1 MESLWSILN
10 VRKGAAMISA
20 TDSLQDAC
28 RIYLKLNTRITDPQT
43 AFQYALALTNLED
56 FFGRPMLVSDL
67 CDDAVALMMRGL
79 IERGLACRTVNDR
92 RARIHALWSWLC
104 RRGVL
109 QQWPTTQRMVEP
121 QRTPDAWTER
131 QIRQLFCAASLQR
144 RKIGGVPSWLWWTCL
159 LSLAWD
165 TGERIGA
172 LMQVTWDNLD
182 MDGRWLSIPAEKRK
196 GKRADKC
203 YRLSPETIAHLRML
217 ARHGKPLILPWDRHP
232 NYLWYAFGKLLKDAG
247 LPQDR
252 RSKFHRIRRSVA
264 THFQIAGGDA
274 QAALGHSSAEV
285 TAKYIDTR
293 LVPRVHPSDILFRPD
308 GPRPA
313 A

>member
-1 MESLWSILN
+1 MVSRTDTL
-10 VRKGAAMISA
+10 ASA
-20 TDSLQDAC
+20 LG
-28 RIYLKLNTRITDPQT
+28 RYLALNTRIADPGT
-43 AFQYALALTNLED
+43 HHQYRLALANLEAAN
-56 FFGRPMLVSDL
+56 GHMLVCDL
-67 CDDAVALMMRGL
+67 SDDAVALMMHSLRQRGL
-79 IERGLACRTVNDR
+79 SPRTVNDR

-109 QQWPTTQRMVEP
+109 QVWPTTQRMVEP
-121 QRTPDAWTER
+121 ERTPDAWTEK
-131 QIRQLFCAASLQR
+131 QMRQLFCAASLQR
-144 RKIGGVPSWLWWTCL
+144 RKIGGVPAWLFWTCL

-172 LMQVTWDNLD
+172 LMQVTWEQIDLD
-182 MDGRWLSIPAEKRK
+182 SRWLQVPAEMRK

-203 YRLSPETIAHLRML
+203 YRLAPETVANLRL
-217 ARHGKPLILPWDRHP
+217 LKKHGQAKVLPWDRHP
-232 NYLWYAFGKLLKDAG
+232 SYLWQAFGRLLKDAG

-264 THFQIAGGDA
+264 THFTIAGGDA
-274 QAALGHSSAEV
+274 QAAMGHSSAET
-285 TAKYIDTR
+285 TARYIDTR
-293 LVPRVHPSDILFRPD
+293 LVPQVHPSDVLFRPD